1 MARKTKHEQNK
12 EKAAKQK
19 KIAIGGGVLLVAL
32 LAIQVPRTMKM
43 MNGHPAPPVVS
54 TTAPDGTTTTTV
66 AAPADPNSLAAPT
79 LAGSPTTETTTTT
92 ASNLVASV
100 PVEVDPGQL
109 ENFQRFASKDPFASQ
124 TPTAGATSSSSGSS
138 TPSKSSGGTP
148 KRTSGSSAGSGGTVT
163 VPKVTTPPASP
174 ASPTPATPAPTTGVI
189 SLNGVLSAVGVGTDF
204 PATAPV
210 FHLVSLT
217 ATTAK
222 LGIAGGSYADGSQAI
237 TLKLKT
243 PVTLQNTADGT
254 KYTLI
259 LEPPT
264 TPITAAP
271 AATTP
276 ATTTPASVP
285 AVPSGSGG

>member
-19 KIAIGGGVLLVAL
+19 KIAIGGAVLLVGL

-54 TTAPDGTTTTTV
+54 TTTPGGTTTTSVT
-66 AAPADPNSLAAPT
+66 PADPNSLAAPT
-79 LAGSPTTETTTTT
+79 LAGSPTTTTTTT
-92 ASNLVASV
+92 TTTSSLVASV
-100 PVEVDPGQL
+100 PVEVDSGQL
-109 ENFQRFASKDPFASQ
+109 ATFQRFASKDPFASQ
-124 TPTAGATSSSSGSS
+124 APGAAGASSGSS
-138 TPSKSSGGTP
+138 TSKPSSSTP
-148 KRTSGSSAGSGGTVT
+148 HKTTAATSTSGSAARKPTT
-163 VPKVTTPPASP
+163 TTPVAAPTKP
-174 ASPTPATPAPTTGVI
+174 VTPAAPAPTIGVI
-189 SLNGVLSAVGVGTDF
+189 SLNGALAAVGVGTDF
-204 PATAPV
+204 PATSPV
-210 FHLVSLT
+210 FHLLSLT

-222 LGIAGGSYADGSQAI
+222 VAIAGGSYADGSQAL

-264 TPITAAP
+264 TPVTAAP
-271 AATTP
+271 STTTP
-276 ATTTPASVP
+276 ASTTPASVP
-285 AVPSGSGG
+285 AVPAGSGG